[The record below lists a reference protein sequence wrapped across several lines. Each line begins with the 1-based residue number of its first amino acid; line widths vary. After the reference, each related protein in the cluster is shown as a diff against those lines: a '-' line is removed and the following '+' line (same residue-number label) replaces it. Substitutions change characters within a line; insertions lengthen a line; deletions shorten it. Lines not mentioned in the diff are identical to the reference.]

1 MSLEVERKCPDC
13 GGAMKAIEI
22 IDKTV
27 FGIGSWKDPI
37 QTALEYVVPGGKRSF
52 WTGNLPIAGRVA
64 ACICEGC
71 GRILLYGQPQATTAQ
86 STGVVGMTESESR
99 PPQLSRTGKLYSWI
113 GGIGCG
119 SLILVMATYPIW
131 SILPESVGR
140 ALDFVVDALTTILL
154 LWMLGFFLYFTL
166 RKDLKANVVSYGFT
180 LLVGLV
186 ACVMI
191 WNLVAIHSQ
200 IGLQSI
206 RPFGWELAAR
216 PGIIGLVF
224 LVSLIIL
231 GAIALGMQK
240 LRRQPKP

>member
-1 MSLEVERKCPDC
+1 MSQELERKCPDC

-22 IDKTV
+22 VDKTGQAGV
-27 FGIGSWKDPI
+27 PT

-52 WTGNLPIAGRVA
+52 WTGNLPIEGTVA
-64 ACICEGC
+64 ACMCEGC
-71 GRILLYGQPQATTAQ
+71 RRILLYGRPQTVTAQ
-86 STGVVGMTESESR
+86 SAGVVGMTESVSR
-99 PPQLSRTGKLYSWI
+99 PPKLSLTGKLYSWI

-131 SILPESVGR
+131 SILPGSVGR

-154 LWMLGFFLYFTL
+154 LWMLGFLLYSTL
-166 RKDLKANVVSYGFT
+166 RKDSKAKVRSYGFT

-186 ACVMI
+186 ACVML
-191 WNLVAIHSQ
+191 WNLVALYSQ

-206 RPFGWELAAR
+206 GPFGWELAAR

-231 GAIALGMQK
+231 GAITLGMQK